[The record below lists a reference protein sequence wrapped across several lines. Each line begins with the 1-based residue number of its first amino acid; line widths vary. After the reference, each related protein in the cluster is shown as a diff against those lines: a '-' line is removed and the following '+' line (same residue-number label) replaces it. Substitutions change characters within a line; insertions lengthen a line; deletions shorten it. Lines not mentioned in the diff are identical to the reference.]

1 VTVRH
6 TRSPKEINPRQQ
18 KRIATRGD
26 QRPPAPGV
34 VLRWKAIYS
43 VGERVNYYATVPAPP
58 TIAELVDRLEKKF
71 GIDLPLVDLFY
82 WDTPRFHSRSS

>member
-1 VTVRH
+1 MT
-6 TRSPKEINPRQQ
+6 NDRQHRVFFYDGKQ
-18 KRIATRGD
+18 FT
-26 QRPPAPGV
+26 
-34 VLRWKAIYS
+34 LW
-43 VGERVNYYATVPAPP
+43 GERVNYYATVPAPP

>member
-1 VTVRH
+1 
-6 TRSPKEINPRQQ
+6 
-18 KRIATRGD
+18 
-26 QRPPAPGV
+26 
-34 VLRWKAIYS
+34 

-82 WDTPRFHSRSS
+82 GIHPGFTRGPLSLI